1 MQCRT
6 SGDIYGV
13 TMALTHCDM
22 PALDQADEE
31 RAGAHL
37 TQSLTLLLNDVVVN
51 QVLVWRDDL
60 AGAGGRAN
68 QCRHGR
74 RATRIS
80 SVAWW

>member
-1 MQCRT
+1 LANLSERT
-6 SGDIYGV
+6 YY
-13 TMALTHCDM
+13 L
-22 PALDQADEE
+22 
-31 RAGAHL
+31 AGRFGEGLAVVGE
-37 TQSLTLLLNDVVVN
+37 QMLNDVVLN

-80 SVAWW
+80 SVA